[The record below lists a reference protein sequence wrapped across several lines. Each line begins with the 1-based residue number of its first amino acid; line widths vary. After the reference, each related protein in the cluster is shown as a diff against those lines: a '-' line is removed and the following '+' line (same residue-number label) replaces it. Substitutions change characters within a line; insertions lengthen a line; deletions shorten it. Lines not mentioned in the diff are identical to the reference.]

1 MIDQPTIDRILDAA
15 NIVDVVSEF
24 VTLRKRG
31 VNYVGLCPFHADKS
45 PSFYVSP
52 SKNICKCF
60 ACGEGGT
67 SVHFIMKHEQLSYFD
82 ALRFLAKKYNIEIQE
97 RELTEKEKQV
107 RNDRESML
115 IVNAWAQQYFS
126 TLLHEHLEGKSVG
139 LRYFAERGLR
149 EEVIRK
155 FQLGYSLDAR
165 DALYKTA
172 MKSGYKKE
180 FLEKTGLVIAYDNG
194 NVNDRF
200 RGRVIFPVHTLSG
213 KVVAFGGRVLKKD
226 EKTAK
231 YVNSPE
237 SEIYHKS
244 NELYGIYFAKQ
255 AIVKQDRC
263 FLVEGY
269 MDVIGMHQAGME
281 NVVASSGTALTQGQ
295 IRLIHRFTNNITVLY
310 DGDAAGIKAALR
322 GIDMLLEEGMNIKVV
337 LLPDGEDPDSFAR
350 SHSATEFAEFIR
362 QNETDFIRFKTKL
375 LLADAGN
382 DPIKRSSLITDI
394 IRTVAIIPDNIARS
408 VYIRECSATM
418 EIDEQVLLNE
428 VNKIRLKKEENR
440 PSAYPRNGKQGTAPT
455 ASRPLPDYPDF
466 PAYQPYPEETAYAG
480 GSGQPDI
487 QTAPPAYLPPPP
499 ETDLPPMEETGNV
512 PPEPPPP
519 AGYPPEEYTGTPA
532 APGYADTAAGASAP
546 QRPGGQPSSLA
557 QTLQKRSPYEPYE
570 LALLRYIVRY
580 GERVLYDYIEEE
592 TEEHIVWRVADYI
605 QSELQRDDL
614 TFYTP
619 AFQVMLEEGA
629 AKCSEESFVAS
640 RYFLSHPDPNISRL
654 AANLISDKYQLSKY
668 HTKYRELEQE
678 EDRLDHLV
686 LRDLYALK
694 DAYILQKIKEVQ
706 VKIKEAQ
713 TEGKLEEALEQ
724 MKQLTRL
731 NEIKNVLSKE
741 LGERIVLKM

>member
-428 VNKIRLKKEENR
+428 VNKIRLKKEESR
-440 PSAYPRNGKQGTAPT
+440 PSAYPRNSKQGAAPT

-466 PAYQPYPEETAYAG
+466 PAYQPYPEETAYAD
-480 GSGQPDI
+480 GSGHPDT
-487 QTAPPAYLPPPP
+487 QTPPPTYLPPPP
-499 ETDLPPMEETGNV
+499 ETDLPPMEETGSV
-512 PPEPPPP
+512 PPEPVPLT
-519 AGYPPEEYTGTPA
+519 GYPPEEYMGSPG
-532 APGYADTAAGASAP
+532 APGYADTAAGASAL
-546 QRPGGQPSSLA
+546 QRPGVQPSSLT

-619 AFQVMLEEGA
+619 AFRMMLEEGA
-629 AKCSEESFVAS
+629 AKCSEENFVAS

-694 DAYILQKIKEVQ
+694 DAYILQKIKDVQ

-713 TEGKLEEALEQ
+713 AEGKLEEALEQ